1 MPTGVKITAE
11 PRTGFGKG
19 FARRTRKAGMVPAVL
34 YGHGEQPRHI
44 ALPAKEFAAAIRH
57 GGMTTVFDITVS
69 DGHQTLAL
77 PKAIQRDALKD
88 TYKHVDLIIV
98 RHGEQVTVDV
108 PVHIVGDAVRGTL
121 VVTEHDTISI
131 TAEALHLPEHL
142 EASIEGLDVGSR
154 VTAADVKLPK
164 GATLASDPETVI
176 VVVSHAPT
184 AEELEGPAVEVAEVE
199 EGAVEGGEAAAG
211 GQAAEAEKSQ

>member
-1 MPTGVKITAE
+1 MSTGVKINAE

-69 DGHQTLAL
+69 DGHKTLAL

-98 RHGEQVTVDV
+98 RSGEQVTVDV

-142 EASIEGLDVGSR
+142 EASIEGLDAGSR
-154 VTAADVKLPK
+154 VTAAEVKLPK
-164 GATLASDPETVI
+164 GATLVSDPEMVI
-176 VVVSHAPT
+176 VVVGHAPT
-184 AEELEGPAVEVAEVE
+184 AEELEGPTAAEVEVAEGAA
-199 EGAVEGGEAAAG
+199 EGEAAEGGEAAEAG
-211 GQAAEAEKSQ
+211 KSE

>member
-1 MPTGVKITAE
+1 MSTGVKISAE

-69 DGHQTLAL
+69 DGHTTLAL

-98 RHGEQVTVDV
+98 RRGEQVTVDV
-108 PVHIVGDAVRGTL
+108 PVHIVGEAARGTL

-142 EASIEGLDVGSR
+142 EASIDGLDVGAR

-164 GATLASDPETVI
+164 GASLVTDPEAVI
-176 VVVSHAPT
+176 VMISHSPS
-184 AEELEGPAVEVAEVE
+184 AEELEGPTGEAAEVE
-199 EGAVEGGEAAAG
+199 GEGAEGEG
-211 GQAAEAEKSQ
+211 AEGEKSE

>member
-1 MPTGVKITAE
+1 MPTGVKINAE

-69 DGHQTLAL
+69 DGHKTLAL

-98 RHGEQVTVDV
+98 RSGEQVTVDV

-142 EASIEGLDVGSR
+142 EASIEGLDAGSR
-154 VTAADVKLPK
+154 VTAAEVKLPK
-164 GATLASDPETVI
+164 GATLVSDPEMVI
-176 VVVSHAPT
+176 VVVGHAPT
-184 AEELEGPAVEVAEVE
+184 AEELEGPTAEAPEAE
-199 EGAVEGGEAAAG
+199 EGAAEGEAG
-211 GQAAEAEKSQ
+211 EGAAEAEKSE